1 MKNITKLFKNTTT
14 VHACAIRLHSCRRF
28 VTGTVLAATLTAQ
41 LVLTGMVNIR
51 CEAVIIDSGESRRV
65 LTAFD
70 EADDILSEQRIALHP
85 LDKAELTEESG
96 VKQLTVIR
104 APEIL
109 LKTDSSERM
118 VRAVA
123 GETVENLLNREGISL
138 NEYDFVQP
146 AALSLISNDT
156 EITFE
161 QAFPVTI
168 AADGETLAVM
178 AAHLTVGELLSREG
192 VILGEYDRV
201 NYNLLETV
209 SNGMEIIVDR
219 VEHIET
225 TSSEPLPYQT
235 EYHESTLYKIGMQFT
250 QTHGADGER
259 ITTTTQVL
267 VNGIPEEK
275 YVSNVTI
282 VPPTN
287 EIILKGTA
295 LNEPYSKKEGDF
307 RLVDGL
313 PESYAYCISGKVTA
327 YTAPEGAGTYSGR
340 KLEIGTIGVDPDVIP
355 FGSEVYICS
364 KDGSAVYG
372 YAIAADTGNLTDVIA
387 DVFMGT
393 TSEHYGDACR
403 WGAQDAYVFVLT
415 VGDNSISWK

>member
-1 MKNITKLFKNTTT
+1 MKKIRQLFKNTTV
-14 VHACAIRLHSCRRF
+14 VHACAIRLRNYRRF
-28 VTGTVLAATLTAQ
+28 VTGTVLVATLTAQ
-41 LVLTGMVNIR
+41 LVLTGMMNIR

-70 EADDILSEQRIALHP
+70 EADAILSEQRVALHP
-85 LDKAELTEESG
+85 LDKAELIEENG

-104 APEIL
+104 APEIS
-109 LKTDSSERM
+109 LKTSSSERK
-118 VRAVA
+118 VRAIS
-123 GETVENLLNREGISL
+123 GETVENLLNREGIFP
-138 NEYDFVQP
+138 NEFDFVQP
-146 AALSLISNDT
+146 AALSLIGEET
-156 EITFE
+156 EITYE

-192 VILGEYDRV
+192 IILGEYDRV
-201 NYNLLETV
+201 SHDLSEMV
-209 SNGMEIIVDR
+209 FGGMEICIDR

-225 TSSEPLPYQT
+225 STSEPIPFQT
-235 EYHESTLYKIGMQFT
+235 EYRESTLYKKGTQFT
-250 QTHGADGER
+250 QVQGVSGER

-267 VNGIPEEK
+267 VNGVPEEK
-275 YVSNVTI
+275 YISDVSI
-282 VPPTN
+282 IAPTN
-287 EIILKGTA
+287 EVILSGTA

-307 RLVDGL
+307 RLIDGL
-313 PESYAYCISGKVTA
+313 PENYAYCISGKVTA

-372 YAIAADTGNLTDVIA
+372 YAIAADTGDLTDVIA

-393 TSEHYGDACR
+393 TAEHYGDACR

>member
-1 MKNITKLFKNTTT
+1 MKKIRQLFKNTTAA
-14 VHACAIRLHSCRRF
+14 HACAIRLPNCRRF
-28 VTGTVLAATLTAQ
+28 VTGTILAATLTAQ
-41 LVLTGMVNIR
+41 LALTGMMNIR

-70 EADDILSEQRIALHP
+70 KADDILSEQRVALHP
-85 LDKAELTEESG
+85 LDKAELTEENG

-104 APEIL
+104 APEITL
-109 LKTDSSERM
+109 NIDSAQHT
-118 VRAVA
+118 VRAIK
-123 GETVENLLNREGISL
+123 GETVGDLLNREGISL
-138 NEYDFVQP
+138 SEYDFVQP
-146 AALSLISNDT
+146 AALSIIDEDT
-156 EITFE
+156 EIIYE
-161 QAFPVTI
+161 KAFPVTI
-168 AADGETLAVM
+168 TADGETLVTM

-192 VILGEYDRV
+192 VILNEYDRV

-209 SNGMEIIVDR
+209 SNGMEISIDR

-225 TSSEPLPYQT
+225 ASSEPIPYQT
-235 EYHESTLYKIGMQFT
+235 EYRESTLYKMGTQFT
-250 QTHGADGER
+250 QVEGAIGER

-275 YVSNVTI
+275 YISDVTI

-287 EIILKGTA
+287 EIILTGTA

-313 PESYAYCISGKVTA
+313 PEKYAYCLSGKVTA
-327 YTAPEGAGTYSGR
+327 YTAPDGAGTYSGR

-364 KDGSAVYG
+364 KDGSMVYG
-372 YAIAADTGNLTDVIA
+372 YAIAADTGDLTDVIA

-393 TSEHYGDACR
+393 TSENYGDACR
-403 WGAQDAYVFVLT
+403 WGAQDAYVFVLS